1 MGKYIEMSI
10 AEIKKTKLD
19 LIAWIEGLSDTNMLT
34 FLDGLKN
41 SRVAKDWWDDLT
53 EGQQEH
59 INEGLAD
66 AENGRTVSSEV
77 FWNKLK
83 NG

>member
-1 MGKYIEMSI
+1 VSV

-34 FLDGLKN
+34 FLDGLRN
-41 SRVAKDWWDDLT
+41 SKPDKDWWDDLT
-53 EGQQEH
+53 IDQQRH
-59 INEGLAD
+59 IEEGLSD
-66 AENGRTVSSEV
+66 AENGRTVSSQA

>member
-1 MGKYIEMSI
+1 MSV

-19 LIAWIEGLSDTNMLT
+19 LIAWIEQLSDTNMLT
-34 FLDGLKN
+34 VLDGLRN
-41 SRVAKDWWDDLT
+41 SRNNKDWWDDLT
-53 EGQQEH
+53 EGQQQH
-59 INEGLAD
+59 INEGLED
-66 AENGRTVSSEV
+66 AEHGRTVSSSA

>member
-1 MGKYIEMSI
+1 MSV

-19 LIAWIEGLSDTNMLT
+19 LIAWIEQLSDVNMLT
-34 FLDGLKN
+34 VLDGLRN
-41 SRVAKDWWDDLT
+41 SRSDKDWWDDLNENQQQHIT
-53 EGQQEH
+53 EGL
-59 INEGLAD
+59 ND
-66 AENGRTVSSEV
+66 AENGRVVSSED

>member
-1 MGKYIEMSI
+1 
-10 AEIKKTKLD
+10 
-19 LIAWIEGLSDTNMLT
+19 MLK
-34 FLDGLKN
+34 FLDGLRSSK
-41 SRVAKDWWDDLT
+41 SDKDWWNDLT
-53 EGQQEH
+53 QSQRQH

-66 AENGRTVSSEV
+66 AENGRIVSSEI

>member
-1 MGKYIEMSI
+1 MSV

-19 LIAWIEGLSDTNMLT
+19 LIAWIEGLSDANMLS
-34 FLDGLKN
+34 FLDGLRN
-41 SRVAKDWWDDLT
+41 SKPDKDWWDDLT
-53 EGQQEH
+53 AEQRHH
-59 INEGLAD
+59 IEEGLSD
-66 AENGRTVSSEV
+66 AANGRTVTSQV

>member
-1 MGKYIEMSI
+1 MSV

-34 FLDGLKN
+34 FLDGLRN
-41 SRVAKDWWDDLT
+41 SKPGKDWWDDLT
-53 EGQQEH
+53 EGQQHH

-66 AENGRTVSSEV
+66 AENGHIVSSKV